1 MEILD
6 KINKDYYYYK
16 TIFRFYKFEIKNE
29 LKMKHLS

>member
-16 TIFRFYKFEIKNE
+16 TIYKFEIKNKF
-29 LKMKHLS
+29 KMKHLS